1 MIVETYDRITK
12 DNKDILKERAYGC
25 ENAKQNLGDALKVLE
40 EVSDISSK
48 KALEVLNKVK
58 GICM

>member
-25 ENAKQNLGDALKVLE
+25 ENAKQNLGDALKELE
-40 EVSDISSK
+40 ELRDISSK
-48 KALEVLNKVK
+48 KL
-58 GICM
+58 

>member
-1 MIVETYDRITK
+1 
-12 DNKDILKERAYGC
+12 
-25 ENAKQNLGDALKVLE
+25 LGDALKVLE

-48 KALEVLNKVK
+48 KAFVVLNKVK